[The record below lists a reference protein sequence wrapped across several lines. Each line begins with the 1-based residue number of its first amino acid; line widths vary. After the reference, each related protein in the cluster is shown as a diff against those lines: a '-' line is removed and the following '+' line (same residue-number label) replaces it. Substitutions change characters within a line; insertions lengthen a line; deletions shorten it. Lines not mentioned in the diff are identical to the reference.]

1 MTRTTMHHNP
11 NDPFVM
17 LTVAGDGALL
27 DHVGLPVQL
36 QPGKH
41 WYVLG
46 TAEVSLAPHFRT
58 VLTRAAQERPDVG
71 IFYGDEAVQ
80 GGGAGGTTLLDLKPD
95 FDLTRLISNDYIG
108 LPVAVQADVLH
119 RLGGVDAPRVHEA
132 SVYDLL
138 LRAIDAGVAI
148 ARVPEVLAQR
158 KTRRAALPE
167 SQRKAALAAWLG
179 HAGNHF
185 DLQPG
190 RVEGSLQLR
199 RRFAGGDHPPVTIVV
214 PTRQS
219 APKDGE
225 RASDSRPFI
234 VGLLE
239 TIGRLD
245 YPMDRLHVLVGDDLE
260 DDTAYAGRSWPFA
273 FQRIVTARG
282 QDQPFN
288 YAAKMNL
295 LWRMSRTEQIVFM
308 NDDIT
313 AESAD
318 WLDALL
324 TFSMQE
330 DVGGVGARLLYPN
343 GTVQHAGIPGGL
355 FGVCAHAWLGM
366 PASAPTYQDWALVHR
381 EWSMVTGA
389 VFATRRSLLETVNGF
404 DERFSLE
411 FNDVDLCL
419 RLRLLG
425 YRIVY
430 TPFAELIHHEKA
442 SRGERLPP
450 ASELALFLKRWRG
463 YLVQDPHY
471 HPRLDRESLEIRP
484 LNLRQYR

>member
-1 MTRTTMHHNP
+1 MTRTMAA
-11 NDPFVM
+11 NDAFVM
-17 LTVAGDGALL
+17 LTVANDGALL
-27 DHVGLPVQL
+27 DHDGLAARPRT
-36 QPGKH
+36 GSH
-41 WYVLG
+41 WYVLS
-46 TAEVSLAPHFRT
+46 TPEISLVPHFRT
-58 VLTRAAQERPDVG
+58 LLARAAQERPDVG
-71 IFYGDEAVQ
+71 ILYGDAEVLAD
-80 GGGAGGTTLLDLKPD
+80 GAGRRAFLDLKPD
-95 FDLTRLISNDYIG
+95 FDLTLLISNDYIG
-108 LPVAVQADVLH
+108 LPVAIQADVLH
-119 RLGGVDAPRVHEA
+119 RLGGTDAARVQDA
-132 SVYDLL
+132 SIYDLM
-138 LRAIDAGVAI
+138 LRAVSAGVTI
-148 ARVPEVLAQR
+148 ARIPEVLAQR
-158 KTRRAALPE
+158 KAPRLPPRE
-167 SQRKAALAAWLG
+167 SARKAALTSWLG

-185 DLQPG
+185 ELQPG

-199 RRFAGGDHPPVTIVV
+199 RRFAGDHPQVTVIV

-219 APKDGE
+219 APDGQE
-225 RASDSRPFI
+225 DGHPPPFVI
-234 VGLLE
+234 GLLE
-239 TIGRLD
+239 TIERLN
-245 YPMDRLHVLVGDDLE
+245 YPMDRLHVLVGDDID
-260 DDTAYAGRSWPFA
+260 DDTAYAGRSWPFG
-273 FQRIVTARG
+273 FQRVVTARKPG
-282 QDQPFN
+282 EPFN

-313 AESAD
+313 AESTE
-318 WLDALL
+318 WLEALL

-330 DVGGVGARLLYPN
+330 DVGGAGARLLYPN
-343 GTVQHAGIPGGL
+343 GTIQHAGIPGGL
-355 FGVCAHAWLGM
+355 FGVCAHAWLGL
-366 PASAPTYQDWALVHR
+366 PSSAPTYQDWALVHR

-430 TPFAELIHHEKA
+430 TPFAELTHHEKA
-442 SRGERLPP
+442 SRGDRLPP

-484 LNLRQYR
+484 LNPRQYR